1 LGGKV
6 GNHPMEYYLRS
17 EIAKLANINIETLRY
32 YEMNKIIP
40 LPPRAQNG
48 YRQYSEDILKRLL
61 LIIQVKECGFTLEE
75 IRNLFPIDNAKEV
88 SEKEAISILDKKVSD
103 IDDMSLRLERIKELL
118 LKIKSEIIEPEC
130 PEVQKVIRDYMK
142 LKR

>member
-1 LGGKV
+1 
-6 GNHPMEYYLRS
+6 MRS
-17 EIAKLANINIETLRY
+17 EIAKLAGINIETLRY
-32 YEMNKIIP
+32 YEKNKIIP
-40 LPPRAQNG
+40 VPARAKNG

-75 IRNLFPIDNAKEV
+75 IRNLFPVDNAKEV
-88 SEKEAISILDKKVSD
+88 SEKEAISILDKKVTD
-103 IDDMSLRLERIKELL
+103 IDEMSLRLERIKGLL
-118 LKIKSEIIEPEC
+118 LKIKSEIIRPEC